1 MRTTFNYPEAGKNYS
16 VTISIGEYA
25 NQRHMITLLGVDNE
39 PFAVATVNM
48 PEIHLEQDEVLIMDY
63 SENEGM
69 LDFLLTN
76 DIVTLTDQVIESGY
90 VRLYVCIL
98 NPEFV
103 WGITQAYEEY
113 QYEQHFNEY

>member
-1 MRTTFNYPEAGKNYS
+1 MYRFKTKHSEYNVIIEKKQYTNGRTAIQLIDKEDGCP
-16 VTISIGEYA
+16 V
-25 NQRHMITLLGVDNE
+25 MI
-39 PFAVATVNM
+39 ATVNI
-48 PEIHLEQDEVLIMDY
+48 PEEILEKDEVIIKDY